1 MGFVQG
7 VHRDQLV
14 MFPESLDE
22 YVSDEN
28 PVRFVDAFVD
38 SLDLQVV
45 HSLSVPLGGFRVH
58 L

>member
-22 YVSDEN
+22 YISDEN